1 MKTATTNKSHSRR
14 HYNVP
19 YPNAATK
26 QQLIDRF
33 VELLLTAA
41 IGIGA
46 AAIVLFILA
55 LA

>member
-1 MKTATTNKSHSRR
+1 MKTVTKRKSNVRR
-14 HYNVP
+14 NYHVP

-26 QQLIDRF
+26 QQLINQF

-46 AAIVLFILA
+46 AAIVLFIFTLA
-55 LA
+55 

>member
-1 MKTATTNKSHSRR
+1 MKTATTGKTHPRR
-14 HYNVP
+14 HCNVP

-26 QQLIDRF
+26 QQLIEHF

-46 AAIVLFILA
+46 AAVLFILA
-55 LA
+55 IA

>member
-1 MKTATTNKSHSRR
+1 MKTATTGKSHPRR
-14 HYNVP
+14 HYSVP

-26 QQLIDRF
+26 QQIFDHF

-41 IGIGA
+41 VGIGA

-55 LA
+55 IA